1 MIIRSRRGLIVGLVI
16 AFIVPVASFLLP
28 LLIQNGIA
36 PYDAVR
42 PLLDGFGF
50 LTWASLAVLGPLG
63 IVIAARS
70 VGVHGVL
77 GWLAT
82 LVLAGPVYLVVWFA
96 GAVSLSGALGNPF

>member
-1 MIIRSRRGLIVGLVI
+1 MSIQSRRGLVVGLGI
-16 AFIVPVASFLLP
+16 AFAVPVASLLLP
-28 LLIQNGIA
+28 LLIQNGLA

-42 PLLDGFGF
+42 PMLNTFGF
-50 LTWASLAVLGPLG
+50 LTWASLAVLGPVG

-70 VGVHGVL
+70 VGVRGVL

-82 LVLAGPVYLVVWFA
+82 LMLAGPAYIVVWFA